1 MPKQPKTKSSDL
13 KKNPPSREI
22 TYFEKFG
29 EPVKASVGKFA
40 ANTGQHRKLEEM
52 IQAQM
57 DKGEP
62 VRDWEEFA
70 KPLVEAYRD
79 RH

>member
-1 MPKQPKTKSSDL
+1 MSKSSNL

-29 EPVKASVGKFA
+29 ETVPASAGKFA
-40 ANTGQHRKLEEM
+40 SNTGQGIKFGKM
-52 IQAQM
+52 IREQIA
-57 DKGEP
+57 KGEP
-62 VRDWEEFA
+62 VKDWQEFVR
-70 KPLVEAYRD
+70 PLVEAWRA